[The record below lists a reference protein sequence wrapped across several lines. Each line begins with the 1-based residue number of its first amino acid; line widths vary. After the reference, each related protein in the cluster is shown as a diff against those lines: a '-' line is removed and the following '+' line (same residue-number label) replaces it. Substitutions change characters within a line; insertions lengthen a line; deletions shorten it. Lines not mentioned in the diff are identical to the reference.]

1 MVAHTSVELKRA
13 DMAEN
18 IQILNSKLT
27 APHLADT
34 IKRGRLLSLMSQ
46 SARKRLATIVAGAG
60 YGKTTLVAQAIS
72 CWSIKTVWY
81 RLDESDR
88 DLSTFISYLV
98 AGIRKYYP
106 EFGVATLQYL
116 RESINLHN
124 ELQPALNTFLGEIE
138 NTIQED
144 TIIVL
149 DDYHAVK
156 ESQEIKEALE
166 IFLRDLS
173 PLVHLILISR
183 SELALAL
190 SRLRSMR
197 EVIDIREE
205 NLAFTAG
212 EIEQLYA
219 EMFDV
224 SLDRANIDTIYH
236 KLGGWIAGL
245 ILLCHSLRGKPS
257 QEIEKN
263 LLTLGGSQKAIFSY
277 LEENVYG
284 ALSPERQEFLIKTS
298 IFPRINAKF
307 CDRLLHLDYSLE
319 VLRYLEGNHL
329 FTSCIDEEEQWY
341 SYHQL
346 FRDFLLSRLH
356 DELDHATIVRL
367 HREAAILLERS
378 GEEAEAVR
386 HYLMAEEWERAC
398 CLLQHVGRRLFTEG
412 RFQLL
417 SSFLNEIP
425 GDYLNAHPW
434 MQYLH
439 AQLTG
444 LRGNHEAANEKY
456 NQALNCF
463 LKRKDEE
470 GVQGCLIESGLIH
483 FQTGNLPESQK
494 RFQELLDHQ
503 DLDPRL
509 QIEILGYLIYISA
522 YLGDMSHAD
531 RCFDEALALLKG
543 LADEDL
549 RYECLKWIYYYRGF
563 RYVFAGDYTKV
574 LEIVEYVKTRS
585 PDSEPQRYPVLSYLL
600 VSVAY
605 YGLQRY
611 SEGYETAREALSILK
626 EGRPQSGM
634 AASGWHSPRLS
645 PRGQRG
651 FPETFTSWLLVYS
664 AKNAAELGKIT
675 EAIEDARE
683 SLKRFRKMG
692 CRLGEAFTY
701 TILHRAYLQS
711 GNEVAAEQWARSGID
726 AIRGLTLPR
735 PEAILKLNLAE
746 TLIGKGESE
755 EALQLLRE
763 ADGCIHGIHDAV
775 RINFL
780 YARLYWSND
789 RGADGLPRLLTALE
803 MCERHRC
810 HSLVISEKQWV
821 IPPLV
826 EAFAQGKMR
835 TYILETIGK
844 MGPAAAAAA
853 ELALL
858 QDNRYPVIREAAA
871 DFLRELTKASPPSL
885 RVYLLG
891 KFRVLL
897 GNAEIPAARW
907 KSRKAKT
914 LLQFLIYSRP
924 RGYLSKEVL
933 MELLWP
939 EEDPGITAKRFHVA
953 LASLRKTLEPEIVR
967 GVTSSYISRV
977 GDSYRIDLGEEGW
990 VDLENFTAE
999 LERARKES
1007 DPETSIVHF
1016 LKAESLYG
1024 GDFLEE
1030 ELYSEWC
1037 SGAREKFRKDYLYL
1051 TKQVVAHYER
1061 QGRYPQCLEYAQKY
1075 LEVDRYAEDIYR
1087 SLMRCYWET
1096 GDKFSLAQTFKK
1108 FKENITKELS
1118 CGLSEETQQLYR
1130 HLMSKWRG

>member
-1 MVAHTSVELKRA
+1 
-13 DMAEN
+13 MAEN

-34 IKRGRLLSLMSQ
+34 IKRERLLSLISQ
-46 SARKRLATIVAGAG
+46 LVRKRLTTIVAGAG

-88 DLSTFISYLV
+88 DLATFISYLV

-106 EFGVATLQYL
+106 EFGFSTLQYL
-116 RESINLHN
+116 RETHNLHN
-124 ELQPALNTFLGEIE
+124 ELQSALNTFLGEIE

-149 DDYHAVK
+149 DDYHSVK

-173 PLVHLILISR
+173 PLIHLILISR
-183 SELALAL
+183 SEPALPL

-205 NLAFTAG
+205 NLAFIAT
-212 EIEQLYA
+212 EIEQLYS

-257 QEIEKN
+257 VEIEKN
-263 LLTLGGSQKAIFSY
+263 LLNLGGSQKAIFSY
-277 LEENVYG
+277 LEENIYG
-284 ALSPERQEFLIKTS
+284 ALPPERQEFLIKTS
-298 IFPRINAKF
+298 IFSRINAKF
-307 CDRLLHLDYSLE
+307 CDRLLHLDYSLD

-329 FTSCIDEEEQWY
+329 FTSCIDEKEQWY

-346 FRDFLLSRLH
+346 FRDFLLSRLK
-356 DELDHATIVRL
+356 DELDHEAIVRL
-367 HREAAILLERS
+367 HREAAILLERG
-378 GEEAEAVR
+378 GEEAEAIR
-386 HYLMAEEWERAC
+386 HYLMAEEYERAC
-398 CLLQHVGRRLFTEG
+398 GLLKHVGRRLFTEG

-425 GDYLNAHPW
+425 ADYLEADPW
-434 MQYLH
+434 IQYLQ

-444 LRGNHEAANEKY
+444 LRGHHEMASAKY

-483 FQTGNLPESQK
+483 FQTGNLKEAQK
-494 RFQELLDHQ
+494 RFQELLDHK

-509 QIEILGYLIYISA
+509 QIEVLGYLIYISS

-531 RCFDEALALLKG
+531 RCFDEALSLLQG
-543 LADEDL
+543 LADADL

-563 RYVFAGDYTKV
+563 RFVFSADYTKV

-585 PDSEPQRYPVLSYLL
+585 PDSEPQRYPVPFYLL
-600 VSVAY
+600 LSVAY
-605 YGLQRY
+605 YGLQLY
-611 SEGYETAREALSILK
+611 SEGYATAREGLSILK
-626 EGRPQSGM
+626 AGRPQSGM
-634 AASGWHSPRLS
+634 TASGWHSPRLS
-645 PRGQRG
+645 PRGERG

-675 EAIEDARE
+675 EAIEDAGE

-692 CRLGEAFTY
+692 CRLGEAFSY
-701 TILHRAYLQS
+701 TILHRAYLKS
-711 GNEVAAEQWARSGID
+711 GNGVAAEQWARSGID

-746 TLIGKGESE
+746 TLIEKGEPE

-763 ADGCIHGIHDAV
+763 ADGCIHGIHDTV

-789 RGADGLPRLLTALE
+789 QVGDGLLRLLTALE
-803 MCERHRC
+803 MCERHPY
-810 HSLVISEKQWV
+810 HSLVIAEKHWV

-826 EAFAQGKMR
+826 EVFAQGKMR
-835 TYILETIGK
+835 TYILEILGK
-844 MGPAAAAAA
+844 MGPDAAAA
-853 ELALL
+853 LALL
-858 QDNRYPVIREAAA
+858 QDSRNPIIREAAA
-871 DFLRELTKASPPSL
+871 NFLRELTKASRPSL
-885 RVYLLG
+885 RIYLLG
-891 KFRVLL
+891 QFRVLL
-897 GNAEIPAARW
+897 GSKEIPAARW

-924 RGYLSKEVL
+924 RGYLNKEVL

-939 EEDPGITAKRFHVA
+939 EEAPGITAKRFHVA

-1007 DPETSIVHF
+1007 DPETSIAHF
-1016 LKAESLYG
+1016 VKAESLYS

-1030 ELYSEWC
+1030 DLYSEWC

-1051 TKQVVAHYER
+1051 TKQVVAYYER
-1061 QGRYPQCLEYAQKY
+1061 QGGYPQCLEYAQKY
-1075 LEVDRYAEDIYR
+1075 LEVDKYAEDIYR

-1108 FKENITKELS
+1108 CRDNITKELS

-1130 HLMSKWRG
+1130 NLVSNWRG